1 MADEPASNP
10 LPAASPPQQV
20 SDLHKLQFDY
30 AWKWFSYHA
39 DQRVKMFNFMLVVLG
54 IFAAGVVNAFD
65 KTPNIVTAILCFF
78 AAGLAVVFTFLDRRN
93 RDLVWLGED
102 VLTHLERKAIF
113 GESVKI
119 QGRYDQ
125 PIDFGI
131 LWRQALE
138 EESTHRR
145 PIRDALRDALGPKAW
160 RTACRDAW
168 LGKHR
173 IWLRLVGFLIAV
185 LFLAAGIWILKQPPR
200 QPARS
205 SALSGHYEHQATA
218 ALPKTVSKVLELCDH
233 QHRWPLRAHCEP
245 LFRVAITRETTN
257 VGTVSSSWGT
267 GRRVLDAV
275 SSRVY

>member
-1 MADEPASNP
+1 MAHEPASNP
-10 LPAASPPQQV
+10 PPAASPPQQV

-54 IFAAGVVNAFD
+54 IFAAGVVNALD
-65 KTPNIVTAILCFF
+65 KTPNIVTAFLCFF

-93 RDLVWLGED
+93 RDLVWLGEN

-113 GESVKI
+113 GEGAKI
-119 QGRYDQ
+119 QDRYDQ

-138 EESTHRR
+138 EQSPHRR
-145 PIRDALRDALGPKAW
+145 PIRDALRDALGPNAW
-160 RTACRDAW
+160 RSACRDAW

-173 IWLRLVGFLIAV
+173 IWLRFVGFALAI
-185 LFLAAGIWILKQPPR
+185 LFLAGGIWILKQPPR

-205 SALSGHYEHQATA
+205 SASSGHYEHQVTA
-218 ALPKTVSKVLELCDH
+218 ALPETASKVLERCD
-233 QHRWPLRAHCEP
+233 
-245 LFRVAITRETTN
+245 ETCT
-257 VGTVSSSWGT
+257 
-267 GRRVLDAV
+267 
-275 SSRVY
+275 